1 MNEQDVMQKL
11 KSDPQGL
18 KAIMQSQGGQALLG
32 MLSGGDGNSL
42 SSAAKQ
48 AASGDMTALTAMLS
62 RVMNTTE
69 GKALVERL
77 EDQLRR

>member
-18 KAIMQSQGGQALLG
+18 KAIMQSQDGRALLG
-32 MLSGGDGNSL
+32 LLSGGDSGAL

-62 RVMNTTE
+62 RVMTTPE
-69 GKALVERL
+69 GAALVGRL
-77 EDQLRR
+77 EEQLRQ